1 MISINLLSLHYL
13 TIFSPKRMTDEE
25 KRAFIRDFTLW
36 QQEGLNID
44 EYHCLFINFG
54 MNIKLENP
62 QIRRVIMIF
71 S

>member
-25 KRAFIRDFTLW
+25 KKAFIRDFTLW

-44 EYHCLFINFG
+44 AYHCLFINFG

>member
-1 MISINLLSLHYL
+1 MISTILLSLHYL
-13 TIFSPKRMTDEE
+13 TIFSPKRMTDEG
-25 KRAFIRDFTLW
+25 KKAFIRNFTLW